1 MWTWYLLILKR
12 VRRGPSH
19 PLGVGNLVVDEVEKT
34 KRRKGAKDVKEKE
47 TINVIF
53 ISMKT
58 KSMQDQIT
66 KEIM

>member
-1 MWTWYLLILKR
+1 M
-12 VRRGPSH
+12 
-19 PLGVGNLVVDEVEKT
+19 GNLVVDEVEKA

>member
-1 MWTWYLLILKR
+1 M
-12 VRRGPSH
+12 
-19 PLGVGNLVVDEVEKT
+19 GNLVVDEVEKT
-34 KRRKGAKDVKEKE
+34 KRRRGAKDVKEEE

-58 KSMQDQIT
+58 RSMQDQIP

>member
-1 MWTWYLLILKR
+1 MGTWYLLILKR
-12 VRRGPSH
+12 IRRGPSH
-19 PLGVGNLVVDEVEKT
+19 PLGVGNLVVDELETT
-34 KRRKGAKDVKEKE
+34 KRRKGEKDVKEKE

-58 KSMQDQIT
+58 KSMQDQIP